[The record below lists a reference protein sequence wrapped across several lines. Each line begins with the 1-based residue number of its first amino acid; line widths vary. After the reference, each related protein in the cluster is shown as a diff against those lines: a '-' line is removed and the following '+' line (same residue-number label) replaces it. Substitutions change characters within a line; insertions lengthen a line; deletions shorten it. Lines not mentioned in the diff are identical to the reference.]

1 MPAILSSFTSTKK
14 LLASLM
20 LASLSLNVFAKV
32 KTEEIS
38 YKIDDVTYTGYLAYD
53 DDEGKQ
59 PGVLVVHEWW
69 GHNEYARKRAE
80 QLAEEGYT
88 AFALDMYGD
97 GKLAEHPKDAN
108 TFMTEVLENIEVAE
122 KRFDKAYDI
131 LKNSKYT
138 QKDNISALGYCFG
151 GAVVLH
157 MARAGKDLDGVVS
170 YHGSLGSA
178 MGDKPSN
185 IKAKVRVFTGQK
197 DPMIPAEQVAN
208 FTTEMFNAGA
218 DFNVQVYPGVQHS
231 FTNKG
236 ATKVGAKFELPLA
249 YDEYADKDSWHQ
261 TMEFFDELYED

>member
-1 MPAILSSFTSTKK
+1 MFALKPIQRVAKPILFGLALTSIALSSY
-14 LLASLM
+14 
-20 LASLSLNVFAKV
+20 AKV
-32 KTEEIS
+32 KTEEI
-38 YKIDDVTYTGYLAYD
+38 TYTIDGVNYTGFMAYD
-53 DDEGKQ
+53 DKKGQQ

-69 GHNEYARKRAE
+69 GHNDYARQRTQ

-97 GKLAEHPKDAN
+97 GKLASHPKDAKA
-108 TFMTEVLENIEVAE
+108 FMMEVMQNLDLAE

-131 LKNSKYT
+131 LQSSKHT

-157 MARAGKDLDGVVS
+157 MARAGKDLDGVIS

-178 MGDKPSN
+178 MGDKPAN
-185 IKAKVRVFTGQK
+185 VKAKVRVFTGQQ

-218 DFNVQVYPGVQHS
+218 DFSVQVYPGVKHS

-236 ATKVGAKFELPLA
+236 ATEKGEKYQLPLA
-249 YDEYADKDSWHQ
+249 YDAYADKDSWQ
-261 TMEFFDELYED
+261 QSMEFLNELYQD